1 MSRRI
6 HCNKRSQVQACLKQ
20 RHGKRVPELRCAE
33 VVVIKD
39 IGQEVGFLPWGC
51 MASPRS
57 PLRMPSQCDVPVGP
71 QSL

>member
-1 MSRRI
+1 MSRCI

-39 IGQEVGFLPWGC
+39 IGQEVGFLPWGY

-57 PLRMPSQCDVPVGP
+57 RLRMPSQCDVPVDP